1 MAGPVPGLVGTTAGR
16 PAHRGGP
23 GKARTKEHQMTSNA
37 RGSNRILGSL
47 RSADG
52 KGIVRMED
60 RFDTDIDDLWS
71 ALTDPRRLARWIG
84 EVEGDLRL
92 GGEFRARFFASG
104 WEGTGRVEACEP
116 PRRLLVLTKQPGQ
129 RDEQVIEATLTA
141 DGDQTIL
148 VWEERGMPLDQLA
161 AYGAG
166 IQVHVEDL
174 AAYLA
179 GRERCDADARWAELL
194 PAYQDLAANVG

>member
-1 MAGPVPGLVGTTAGR
+1 
-16 PAHRGGP
+16 
-23 GKARTKEHQMTSNA
+23 MTSNA
-37 RGSNRILGSL
+37 RGNGRILGTL

-60 RFDTDIDDLWS
+60 RFDTDIDDLWP
-71 ALTDPRRLARWIG
+71 ALTDPRRLARWLG
-84 EVEGDLRL
+84 DVEGNLRL

-116 PRRLLVLTKQPGQ
+116 PKHLLLLTKQPGQ
-129 RDEQVIEATLTA
+129 PDEQVIEATLAA

-148 VWEERGMPLDQLA
+148 VWEERGMPLNQLA

-179 GRERCDADARWAELL
+179 RRERCDADARWAELL

>member
-1 MAGPVPGLVGTTAGR
+1 
-16 PAHRGGP
+16 
-23 GKARTKEHQMTSNA
+23 MTSNA
-37 RGSNRILGSL
+37 RPTTRILGSL

-71 ALTDPRRLARWIG
+71 AVTDPSRLARWYG
-84 EVEGDLRL
+84 EVEGDLRV
-92 GGEFRARFFASG
+92 GGEYRARLFASG

-116 PRRLLVLTKQPGQ
+116 PHRLLVSTKEPGQ
-129 RDEQVIEATLTA
+129 AGDGVIEVTLAA
-141 DGDQTIL
+141 DGDQTIV
-148 VWEERGMPLDQLA
+148 VWEERGMPLDLIA

-174 AAYLA
+174 GAHLA
-179 GRERCDADARWAELL
+179 GLGRVDAQARWKELL
-194 PAYQDLAANVG
+194 PAYEDLATHVS

>member
-1 MAGPVPGLVGTTAGR
+1 
-16 PAHRGGP
+16 
-23 GKARTKEHQMTSNA
+23 MTSNA
-37 RGSNRILGSL
+37 RGNARILGSL

-52 KGIVRMED
+52 KGVVRMED
-60 RFDTDIDDLWS
+60 RFGTDIDDLWS
-71 ALTDPRRLARWIG
+71 ALTDPRRLARWLG
-84 EVEGDLRL
+84 DFEGDLRL

-104 WEGTGRVEACEP
+104 WEGTGRVDACEP
-116 PRRLLVLTKQPGQ
+116 PQRLLVTTRH
-129 RDEQVIEATLTA
+129 RDQTEEHAIEATLTA

-148 VWEERGMPLDQLA
+148 VLEERGMPLDQLA

-179 GRERCDADARWAELL
+179 GGERCDADARWNELL
-194 PAYQDLAANVG
+194 PAYQDLAANAG

>member
-1 MAGPVPGLVGTTAGR
+1 
-16 PAHRGGP
+16 
-23 GKARTKEHQMTSNA
+23 MTSNA
-37 RGSNRILGSL
+37 RGVRRILGSL

-71 ALTDPRRLARWIG
+71 ALTDPSRLARWLG

-104 WEGTGRVEACEP
+104 WEGKGRVEACEP
-116 PRRLLVLTKQPGQ
+116 PERLLVLTKDA
-129 RDEQVIEATLTA
+129 DEPDELDEHAIEATLA
-141 DGDQTIL
+141 VDGDQTTL
-148 VWEERGMPLDQLA
+148 VWEERGMPVDLLA

-166 IQVHVEDL
+166 VQIHVEDL

-179 GRERCDADARWAELL
+179 GRELEDTRARWDALH
-194 PAYQDLAANVG
+194 PAYQELAADVS

>member
-1 MAGPVPGLVGTTAGR
+1 
-16 PAHRGGP
+16 
-23 GKARTKEHQMTSNA
+23 MTSNA

-60 RFDTDIDDLWS
+60 RYDTDIDDLWS
-71 ALTDPRRLARWIG
+71 ALTDPGRLARWLG

-104 WEGTGRVEACEP
+104 WEGTGRVDTCEP
-116 PRRLLVLTKQPGQ
+116 PRHLLVLTKDPGVPY
-129 RDEQVIEATLTA
+129 ELVIEATLTA
-141 DGDQTIL
+141 DGAQTIL
-148 VWEERGMPLDQLA
+148 ILEERGMPLDQLA

-174 AAYLA
+174 AAYIA
-179 GRERCDADARWAELL
+179 GRERCDAGARWAELL
-194 PAYQDLAANVG
+194 PAYQDLAASVD